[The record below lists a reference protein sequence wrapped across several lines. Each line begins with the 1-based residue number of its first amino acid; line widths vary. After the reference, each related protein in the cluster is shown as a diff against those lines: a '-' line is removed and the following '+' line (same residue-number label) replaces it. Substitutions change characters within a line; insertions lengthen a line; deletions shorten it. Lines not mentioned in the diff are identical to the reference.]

1 MVVGGN
7 WVNINCYPRFG
18 QRKRRSYKLL
28 SSDFRVSLYYKSI
41 RRQNP
46 ILWAALSP
54 DAFCG
59 YLVARLFGL
68 IEVAFDGT
76 FGRFFKLFGH
86 QFEALDL

>member
-1 MVVGGN
+1 MVIRVSASASAG
-7 WVNINCYPRFG
+7 PT
-18 QRKRRSYKLL
+18 SYYIHT
-28 SSDFRVSLYYKSI
+28 SDFRVSLYYKSI
-41 RRQNP
+41 RRQIP

-76 FGRFFKLFGH
+76 FGRFFKLFCH

>member
-1 MVVGGN
+1 MIIRVSASASAGPTSD
-7 WVNINCYPRFG
+7 YTHT
-18 QRKRRSYKLL
+18 
-28 SSDFRVSLYYKSI
+28 SDFRVSLYYKSI

>member
-1 MVVGGN
+1 MVIRVSASASAG
-7 WVNINCYPRFG
+7 PT
-18 QRKRRSYKLL
+18 SYYIHT
-28 SSDFRVSLYYKSI
+28 SDFRVSWCYKSI
-41 RRQNP
+41 RRQIP
-46 ILWAALSP
+46 ILWTALSP
-54 DAFCG
+54 DAFYG